1 MAAPAATGGRSAK
14 AGRGVVGAI
23 RQTFIGSIR
32 PGVGHAAFHHAA
44 RRRLLTC
51 NGTRAG
57 VPIACGVTPAGSA
70 GNGTTSARRCGI
82 GVSACRRR
90 DKLRRLARRR
100 NSRAGNNRPSRR
112 SRRNREASTLP
123 APLSRERRA
132 CNYGSTPIGFDERS
146 GRRRTDPQHRAE
158 SPRIVIAQQR
168 AVVEYDVDMI
178 VRPAGRRVAE
188 DAKRSRHAEVNE
200 QCRASCVE
208 QQVLAAAIDAFDRA
222 SAHAGVEVRGNRPAQ
237 TRVVYVDPNHAPA
250 RDMRRDSTP
259 GRFDFGEF
267 RHPGE
272 PAIDGMRRW
281 RQ

>member
-32 PGVGHAAFHHAA
+32 PGVSHAAFHHAA

-57 VPIACGVTPAGSA
+57 VPIACSVTPAGSA

-112 SRRNREASTLP
+112 SRRNREACCRPLRWQLAIRRESFHQP
-123 APLSRERRA
+123 AKAHL
-132 CNYGSTPIGFDERS
+132 
-146 GRRRTDPQHRAE
+146 RAE

-222 SAHAGVEVRGNRPAQ
+222 STHAGVEVRGNRPAQ

-250 RDMRRDSTP
+250 RDMRRDFTP
-259 GRFDFGEF
+259 GRFDFREF
-267 RHPGE
+267 RHLGGTR
-272 PAIDGMRRW
+272 D
-281 RQ
+281 